1 MAGFWFG
8 RASMNE
14 RDAWEKQLECD
25 GRVLVFEEATSTQD
39 AAIAGGLIGGDVCT
53 AIRQTAGRGRR
64 GNTWDA
70 TGGVALTVVLD
81 ASTPMLP
88 IAVGAALA
96 ASLNNALPRV
106 QVGIKWP
113 NDIIVEGRKLAGILI
128 EERGGRCL
136 VGVGLNVLEPP
147 VTDQKTICL
156 IECGFSEDRVKA
168 AQLVIN
174 SVFTAVSMSERKAIE
189 TWKNRDTLIGTTQ
202 TISSKGQK
210 HTGLVIDIVPG
221 NHLLLQTK
229 QEIVTLEA
237 DQSTVCMP

>member
-1 MAGFWFG
+1 MT
-8 RASMNE
+8 E
-14 RDAWEKQLECD
+14 RDCWEEQLECE

-39 AAIAGGLIGGDVCT
+39 AAIAGGLKGGDVCT

-64 GNTWDA
+64 GNAWDA

-81 ASTPMLP
+81 ELSPILP
-88 IAVGAALA
+88 IAVGASLA

-113 NDIIVEGRKLAGILI
+113 NDIIVDERKLAGILI
-128 EERGGRCL
+128 EEREGRCL
-136 VGVGLNVLEPP
+136 VGIGLNVLEPP

-156 IECGFSEDRVKA
+156 IECGFKEGRLEA
-168 AQLVIN
+168 TQLVIN
-174 SVFTAVSMSERKAIE
+174 SVFTAVSLNERKAIE
-189 TWKNRDTLIGTTQ
+189 TWKKRDTLIGTTQ
-202 TISSKGQK
+202 TIASKGET

-229 QEIVTLEA
+229 NEIVTLEA
-237 DQSTVCMP
+237 DQSTVCSP

>member
-1 MAGFWFG
+1 M
-8 RASMNE
+8 SE
-14 RDAWEKQLECD
+14 RDAWEEQLECE

-39 AAIAGGLIGGDVCT
+39 AAIAGGLQVGDVCV
-53 AIRQTAGRGRR
+53 AIKQTLGRGRR
-64 GNTWDA
+64 GNSWDA

-81 ASTPMLP
+81 ECSTMLP
-88 IAVGAALA
+88 IAVGASLA
-96 ASLNNALPRV
+96 ASLNNALPSV

-128 EERGGRCL
+128 EEREGRCL

-156 IECGFSEDRVKA
+156 IECGYKLGRVEA

-174 SVFTAVSMSERKAIE
+174 SVFTAVSLNERKAIE
-189 TWKNRDTLIGTTQ
+189 TWKQRDTLIGTTQ
-202 TISSKGQK
+202 TIASKGEQF
-210 HTGLVIDIVPG
+210 TGLVIDIVPG

-229 QEIVTLEA
+229 NEIVTLEA
-237 DQSTVCMP
+237 DQSTVCAS